1 MEAIMFRIIPV
12 LATLFLQVGVVHC
25 QGELRFIEDYKL
37 ARGES
42 LEMHKP
48 LFILISSPDC
58 QWCQKL
64 KKETF
69 ADPAILE
76 RFNKHWI
83 ISDISALA
91 NRAVTESL
99 KIRSVPTMVF
109 ASPEGK
115 VILSVEGFQNPQALA
130 AQLDRA
136 RFQWENESDALLV
149 LFQEAIGKLRQKDT
163 VGAEILLA
171 RVLENPNDSAIR
183 QEASYL
189 ADLLRRNTDPASIL
203 TIPDATLQDI
213 LAKHKIQGSEAPG
226 ALMSRNTTK
235 PSTGA
240 NLADI
245 LRSAKED
252 LSRKQIANAIE
263 KLDWISQQQGQ
274 GNESVEAKKLLK
286 DLQTSPESLRFA
298 AEQLQ
303 DKWAQ
308 TLLLLA
314 ETNLAAGEPQQAITA
329 FEQILRISP
338 NSRPGEIAESRIA
351 QLKGQPLKPIVK

>member
-1 MEAIMFRIIPV
+1 MFRIIPV
-12 LATLFLQVGVVHC
+12 LATLFLHAGLGHC
-25 QGELRFIEDYKL
+25 QGEIRFIEDYKL
-37 ARGES
+37 ARAES
-42 LEMHKP
+42 LEMQKP

-69 ADPAILE
+69 ADPGILE
-76 RFNKHWI
+76 RFKKHWI

-91 NRAVTESL
+91 NRPVTEAL

-115 VILSVEGFQNPQALA
+115 VILSVEGFQNSQALA

-149 LFQEAIGKLRQKDT
+149 LFHDAIAKLMQKDT

-171 RVLENPNDSAIR
+171 RVLENPNDSVIR
-183 QEASYL
+183 QEATYMTE
-189 ADLLRRNTDPASIL
+189 LLRRNTDPSSIL
-203 TIPDATLQDI
+203 AIPDPTLKDI
-213 LAKHKIQGSEAPG
+213 LAKHKINGTESPG
-226 ALMSRNTTK
+226 VLMSRSTTK
-235 PSTGA
+235 STPGT
-240 NLADI
+240 NLADL

-252 LSRKQIANAIE
+252 LSRKQIANALE
-263 KLDWISQQQGQ
+263 KLDWVAQQQSQ
-274 GNESVEAKKLLK
+274 SIEIVEAKKLIK

-308 TLLLLA
+308 ALLLLA
-314 ETNLAAGEPQQAITA
+314 ESNLSAGEPQQAITA

-338 NSRPGEIAESRIA
+338 NSRPGEIAEGRIA
-351 QLKGQPLKPIVK
+351 QLKGQPQKPKAK

>member
-12 LATLFLQVGVVHC
+12 LAMLLLQVGLGQC

-37 ARGES
+37 ARAES

-83 ISDISALA
+83 ISDISAMA
-91 NRAVTESL
+91 NRPVTESL

-115 VILSVEGFQNPQALA
+115 VILSVEGFQNSQALA

-136 RFQWENESDALLV
+136 RFHWESESDALLV
-149 LFQEAIGKLRQKDT
+149 LFQDAIAKLRQKDT
-163 VGAEILLA
+163 VGAEVLLA
-171 RVLENPNDSAIR
+171 RVLENPNESVIR

-189 ADLLRRNTDPASIL
+189 TDLLRRNTDPASIL
-203 TIPDATLQDI
+203 SIPDPTLKDI
-213 LAKHKIQGSEAPG
+213 LAKHKIVGSEAPG
-226 ALMSRNTTK
+226 ALMSRAITR
-235 PSTGA
+235 PVGGS
-240 NLADI
+240 NLADLI
-245 LRSAKED
+245 RSAKDD
-252 LSRKQIANAIE
+252 LSRKQIANALE
-263 KLDWISQQQGQ
+263 KLDWVSQQQGQ
-274 GNESVEAKKLLK
+274 SAEIIEAKKLIN

-314 ETNLAAGEPQQAITA
+314 ETSLAAGEPQQAITA

-338 NSRPGEIAESRIA
+338 NSRPGEIAEARIA
-351 QLKGQPLKPIVK
+351 QLKGQPLKPLGK